1 MSAVEFWK
9 TFFEFVAVVALI
21 IGFINEK
28 RVIDFEKR
36 LAAAIRAYVRGRRA
50 AHNKHL
56 NDPDKLSQEFA
67 EQFQGPKV
75 TVLDTWKNKK
85 YKEG

>member
-9 TFFEFVAVVALI
+9 TFLEFAAVVALI

-28 RVIDFEKR
+28 RVVAFEKR
-36 LAAAIRAYVRGRRA
+36 LAAAIREYVRARKAGQ
-50 AHNKHL
+50 NKHL
-56 NDPDKLSQEFA
+56 NDPDKLSQECE
-67 EQFQGPKV
+67 EQFQEPRV
-75 TVLDTWKNKK
+75 AVLDTWRNKN

>member
-9 TFFEFVAVVALI
+9 TFFEFAAVVALI

-28 RVIDFEKR
+28 KVVAFEKR
-36 LAAAIRAYVRGRRA
+36 LAAAIRVYVRARRA
-50 AHNKHL
+50 ERNRHL
-56 NDPDKLSQEFA
+56 NDPEKVSQEFA
-67 EQFQGPKV
+67 EQFPEPRV
-75 TVLDTWKNKK
+75 AILDTWRNKK